1 MDPPVAAGHSAPGD
15 AKSARGVEVRV
26 EGVRH
31 AFPSHGTA
39 VRVLWDLD
47 VTIPA
52 GQFISV
58 VGPSGCGKTT
68 MLAMLGGLVRSRAG
82 RVTMDGVEVTGPPRD
97 AAYMLARDALL
108 PWRTAVENV
117 ELGLQ
122 VRGMRRAERR
132 RLGLDWLKRVGL
144 ADFAHYNVLRL
155 SQGMRQRV
163 AIARTLALNP
173 RCILMD
179 EPFAALD
186 AQTRTILQ
194 QEFLKLWERER
205 PTVFL
210 VTHDVSEA
218 VLLSDRA
225 ILMSRRP
232 GRVLLDLHID
242 LPRPRAKVAP
252 MEDQRFQRY
261 CRDLEHMLRQEIESL
276 DPEKPQ

>member
-1 MDPPVAAGHSAPGD
+1 LEATSTAQAA
-15 AKSARGVEVRV
+15 KGVEIRLSH
-26 EGVRH
+26 VRH
-31 AFPSHGTA
+31 AFPSGDAA

-47 VTIPA
+47 LVVPA
-52 GQFISV
+52 GQFVALI
-58 VGPSGCGKTT
+58 GPSGCGKTT
-68 MLAMLGGLVRSRAG
+68 MLAMLGGLVRPSFG
-82 RVTMDGVEVTGPPRD
+82 KVSLDGTVVTVPPRE

-108 PWRTAVENV
+108 PWRTAIQNV

-122 VRGMRRAERR
+122 VRGMPRAERR
-132 RLGLDWLKRVGL
+132 KIALDWLERVGL
-144 ADFAHYNVLRL
+144 SEFAEYNIVRM

-194 QEFLKLWERER
+194 QEFLRLWERER
-205 PTVFL
+205 PTVLL

-225 ILMSRRP
+225 ILMSKRP
-232 GRVLLDLHID
+232 GRVLMDLDIN

-252 MEDQRFQRY
+252 MEDPIFRSY
-261 CRDLEHMLRQEIESL
+261 CRDLEFKLRDEIESL
-276 DPEKPQ
+276 HVGGQSGA

>member
-1 MDPPVAAGHSAPGD
+1 MAETT
-15 AKSARGVEVRV
+15 RGVEVRIR
-26 EGVRH
+26 GVRH
-31 AFPSHGTA
+31 AFPSGDAA

-47 VTIPA
+47 LTIPA
-52 GQFISV
+52 GQFVAVI
-58 VGPSGCGKTT
+58 GPSGCGKTT
-68 MLAMLGGLVRSRAG
+68 MLAMLGGLVRPRAG
-82 RVTMDGVEVTGPPRD
+82 DVILGGARVAKPPRD

-108 PWRTAVENV
+108 PWRTAIQNV

-122 VRGMRRAERR
+122 VRGVPRSERR
-132 RLGLDWLKRVGL
+132 EIGLDWLERVGL
-144 ADFAHYNVLRL
+144 AEFANYNIVRM

-205 PTVFL
+205 PTVLL

-232 GRVLLDLHID
+232 GTILMDLEIE

-252 MEDQRFQRY
+252 LEDPVFRGY
-261 CRDLEHMLRQEIESL
+261 CRDLEVKLRQEIESL
-276 DPEKPQ
+276 NPAEGSSE

>member
-1 MDPPVAAGHSAPGD
+1 VTGIAE
-15 AKSARGVEVRV
+15 KARGVDVRLS
-26 EGVRH
+26 GVRH
-31 AFPSHGTA
+31 AFPSRGSA

-47 VTIPA
+47 LTVHA
-52 GQFISV
+52 SEFIAV

-68 MLAMLGGLVRSRAG
+68 MLAMIGGLVQPRAG
-82 RVTMDGVEVTGPPRD
+82 EITLDGVKVTAPPRD

-108 PWRTAVENV
+108 PWRTAAQNV

-122 VRGMRRAERR
+122 VRGLSRSERR
-132 RLGLDWLKRVGL
+132 KTSLAWLKRVGL
-144 ADFAHYNVLRL
+144 EGFADYSILRM

-163 AIARTLALNP
+163 AIARTLAMHP

-205 PTVFL
+205 PTVL
-210 VTHDVSEA
+210 LITHDVSEA

-225 ILMSRRP
+225 ILMSSRP
-232 GRVLLDLHID
+232 GRIIMDLKID

-252 MEDQRFQRY
+252 LEDPVFRDY
-261 CRDLEHMLRQEIESL
+261 CRDLEARLRKEIE
-276 DPEKPQ
+276 PVEVE